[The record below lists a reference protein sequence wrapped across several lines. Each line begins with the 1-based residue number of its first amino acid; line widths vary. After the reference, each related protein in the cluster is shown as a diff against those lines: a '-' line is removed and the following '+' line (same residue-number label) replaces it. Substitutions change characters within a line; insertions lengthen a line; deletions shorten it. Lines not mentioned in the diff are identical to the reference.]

1 MSSIIRWDQILYFNH
16 KNQKK
21 NSSLFLYLMKNVS
34 YKKKILQ
41 YLKIFWIKR
50 IFKYFFY
57 FCLISHTKFL
67 KE

>member
-16 KNQKK
+16 I
-21 NSSLFLYLMKNVS
+21 YLMKNVS